1 MSAQENV
8 ALIQKTYAAFMRG
21 DAAGILEF
29 LSEDVDWG
37 IEAQDASVPWY
48 GTGKGK
54 AFALKFF
61 QSLGQAVEFS
71 RFEPSGYLSSDDA
84 VSCLISYD
92 STVKKNGRKQSMNG
106 IHHFTIKNGRISR
119 WRGFEDTALVIA
131 NLAG

>member
-29 LSEDVDWG
+29 VSDDVDWG
-37 IEAQDASVPWY
+37 IEAKDASVPWY

-61 QSLGQAVEFS
+61 QSLGQSVEFS
-71 RFEPSGYLSSDDA
+71 RFEPSARSTSGSKNSTA
-84 VSCLISYD
+84 RSHHEERVSTRRAFGGSCSGLVD
-92 STVKKNGRKQSMNG
+92 G
-106 IHHFTIKNGRISR
+106 
-119 WRGFEDTALVIA
+119 ALGVR
-131 NLAG
+131 LRQL